1 MTRAVGAPR
10 RSSRAGFS
18 MIEVLAGMGFL
29 SISFLGLTSLSLMTI
44 KATSE
49 ARHISAATNLA
60 RTKIEELRI
69 AGYAAASSGAD
80 PELLSEVGE
89 AEGPGAIYERWWAVE
104 SGPTATTKQVTVS
117 VRWSE
122 TPPRLISLNTAIAK

>member
-1 MTRAVGAPR
+1 MTRRGR
-10 RSSRAGFS
+10 TSSGFS

-29 SISFLGLTSLSLMTI
+29 SISFLGLTSLSVMTI

-60 RTKIEELRI
+60 RTKIEQLRG
-69 AGYAAASSGAD
+69 AGYAAAASGVD
-80 PELLSEVGE
+80 PVLLSEAGE
-89 AEGPGAIYERWWAVE
+89 TEGPGAIYHRWWAVE
-104 SGPTATTKQVTVS
+104 SGPTATTKQITVS

-122 TPPRLISLNTAIAK
+122 TPRRQISLDTAIAR